1 MTMRSPTTMITKFN
15 VKLKSISRQSISS
28 HDQFYNEWVSG
39 GCLTS
44 IQQLFRYIMV
54 RTSYFLKWPFWMK
67 HVKHFNEI
75 KLILWSMSTYLAEY
89 HERCFYVY
97 FLLILQS
104 QRNHLNKLVSHAAVS
119 EEKKTLFVHIT

>member
-1 MTMRSPTTMITKFN
+1 MTMRSPTTMIPKFN
-15 VKLKSISRQSISS
+15 VKLKSISRKFISS
-28 HDQFYNEWVSG
+28 DDQFYNEWVSDC
-39 GCLTS
+39 CLTS
-44 IQQLFRYIMV
+44 IQQFVSYIMA

-104 QRNHLNKLVSHAAVS
+104 QRNHLNNLVSHLAVS